1 MRTKVKAIDQA
12 AHEKT
17 VSLLLVFAFPFFF
30 SLSLTVILVGMLILD
45 TKAKLA

>member
-17 VSLLLVFAFPFFF
+17 VSLVFAFPFFF
-30 SLSLTVILVGMLILD
+30 ALSLTVILVGMLILD